1 MFTGRDGS
9 LLSLKW
15 VDFEFDEQPL
25 STHHYTS
32 WCKYSIT
39 KNHKFCWIIFLAQYY
54 LIKLLLKMLRI
65 SPLVTVINSCN
76 DQISLAEM
84 YRKKD
89 DCQIQGQFC
98 QNFPSNWKIHWIV
111 TVIKMFIF
119 TTELIL
125 VMIWHE
131 RWVISQNKNGMETPV
146 FPWKD
151 LLNAL

>member
-39 KNHKFCWIIFLAQYY
+39 KNHKFCWIIFVYY

-84 YRKKD
+84 YRKKRWL
-89 DCQIQGQFC
+89 
-98 QNFPSNWKIHWIV
+98 SNPGSILSKFSLRLKNSLDSNSYKDV
-111 TVIKMFIF
+111 F

>member
-15 VDFEFDEQPL
+15 VDFEFDELPS

-76 DQISLAEM
+76 DQIRLAEM
-84 YRKKD
+84 YRKKRWL
-89 DCQIQGQFC
+89 
-98 QNFPSNWKIHWIV
+98 SNPGSILSKFSLKLKNSLDSNSYKDV
-111 TVIKMFIF
+111 F